1 MLFNFFSLWKVLKT
15 MFVDFKRSTLKIP
28 VSDYLKPMENSVFQF
43 SISDSHSVKLG
54 LTQHVFMLI
63 FNPM

>member
-1 MLFNFFSLWKVLKT
+1 

>member
-28 VSDYLKPMENSVFQF
+28 VSDYLKSMENSVFSFLFLILIQLNL
-43 SISDSHSVKLG
+43 VWLN
-54 LTQHVFMLI
+54 VFLC
-63 FNPM
+63 

>member
-28 VSDYLKPMENSVFQF
+28 VSDYLKPMENSVFSFLFLILIQLNL
-43 SISDSHSVKLG
+43 VWLN
-54 LTQHVFMLI
+54 VFLC
-63 FNPM
+63 